1 MSLCVSL
8 DVMGGDQAPSIVL
21 DGAELA
27 LQETNDVRFHLYG
40 DESLIK
46 SQLTKHPLLSKKSEI
61 IHCTEVVTSDT
72 KPVDALRRLK
82 DSSMRRAIEA
92 VAEGKCD
99 AVVSAGNTGAYMALS
114 KIILK
119 SLDGIDR
126 PAIAALLPTVNG
138 YCIGLDM
145 GANLEC
151 TAENLMQFS
160 VMGDVMARRM
170 LGVKNPTIGLLN
182 VGTEEVKGHAIVQL
196 ASQLIRE
203 IPDLNYIGFVEG
215 DDINHGVAD
224 VVVTDGFTGNV
235 SLKTLEGAA
244 KFIFNT
250 VRNTMESSVMG
261 KLSYLVGKKSFKT
274 IKNRLDPRRY
284 NGATFLGLKGIAV
297 KSHGGADAV
306 AFANAIKVAINL
318 AKNSDT
324 LNLGQ
329 EIEEKIKEL

>member
-1 MSLCVSL
+1 
-8 DVMGGDQAPSIVL
+8 MGGDQAPSIVL

-27 LQETNDVRFHLYG
+27 LQKEKDIRFQLYG
-40 DESLIK
+40 DENLIK
-46 SQLTKHPLLSKKSEI
+46 SHLSKTPLLSGKSEI
-61 IHCTEVVTSDT
+61 FHCSEVVTSDT
-72 KPVDALRRLK
+72 RPVDALRRLK

-92 VAEGKCD
+92 VAEGKSD

-114 KIILK
+114 KITLK

-126 PAIAALLPTVNG
+126 PAIAALLPTVDG

-151 TAENLMQFS
+151 TAENLMQFA

-182 VGTEEVKGHAIVQL
+182 VGTEEVKGHAIVQH
-196 ASQLIRE
+196 ASQLMKE
-203 IPDLNYIGFVEG
+203 IPDINYVGFVEG

-244 KFIFNT
+244 QFIFST
-250 VRNTMESSVMG
+250 IRNTMESSILG
-261 KLSYLVGKKSFKT
+261 KLSYLVGHKSFKN
-274 IKNRLDPRRY
+274 IKNRLDPRKY